1 MKSSLRA
8 AVTAAALLSGA
19 NTVSAADLPARAP
32 PPVFVPAPVFT
43 WTGFYVGINASGVV
57 DGDFSAKLLPPLP
70 GVVARASA
78 AGYVAGGTV
87 GANYQ
92 FTPGSGFVVGVEGDI
107 GYGDIHNR
115 LSIGLPGVGFA
126 SAAVVTDS
134 YYATARG
141 RIGYAFDRLLVFGT
155 GGYAATEIGVRA
167 SLGAFGFGVAN
178 GRSTPIDG
186 WTVGGGLEY
195 AITNNIS
202 VKGEYAYSEF
212 RKNIPLA
219 VIGAV
224 PIRFRAGL
232 DTSQIKVGINYKFSM
247 F

>member
-1 MKSSLRA
+1 MKSLLKA
-8 AVTAAALLSGA
+8 ATSVAALLLCA
-19 NTVSAADLPARAP
+19 NAVSAADLPRSAP
-32 PPVFVPAPVFT
+32 PPVFVPVPVFT
-43 WTGFYVGINASGVV
+43 WTGFYVGVNASGVV
-57 DGDFSAKLLPPLP
+57 DGDFSARLLPPLP
-70 GVVARASA
+70 AVIAKVSA

-87 GANYQ
+87 GVNYQ
-92 FTPGSGFVVGVEGDI
+92 FTPGSGFVVGLEGDI
-107 GYGDIHNR
+107 GYSDIHNR
-115 LSIGLPGVGFA
+115 LSIGIPGVGLA

-167 SLGAFGFGVAN
+167 SLGAFGFGVAT
-178 GRSTPIDG
+178 GRQTAIDG

-195 AITNNIS
+195 AITNNVS
-202 VKGEYAYSEF
+202 VKAEYAYSEF

-219 VIGAV
+219 VIGVV

-232 DTSQIKVGINYKFSM
+232 DTSQIKVGVNYKFNW